1 MRVSSHD
8 TSVPRV
14 RSARRNHHRA
24 SPPHACGASSSRGV
38 GQDVSHVIIDEV
50 HERDINT
57 DFLLLLLRDLLAAR
71 PGIKLILMSAT
82 LDARSFSAY
91 FGGAPLVEVPSAAP
105 RFPVEEV
112 YLEALTFCDVFV
124 CVRVCDVV

>member
-1 MRVSSHD
+1 M
-8 TSVPRV
+8 
-14 RSARRNHHRA
+14 
-24 SPPHACGASSSRGV
+24 
-38 GQDVSHVIIDEV
+38 IIDEV

-91 FGGAPLVEVPSAAP
+91 FGGAPLVEVPSSAP

-112 YLEALTFCDVFV
+112 YLEELASFLSEDGGGA
-124 CVRVCDVV
+124 VRGGRDARRVGRRSSRHLVVRISPLNNYE